1 MFHKNVVVIDDAGD
15 FFEEL
20 SDAFHDD
27 LEIIIKYVNSDFGS
41 LKQFLKRDTYMI
53 LINMDGLK
61 TDLMELVD
69 FIQNNLFY
77 LALPIMV
84 ISDDEDFVRNP
95 PELGSLLFNSILK
108 PSNMDDLKSLLEFF
122 IEILEYNRN
131 INDISGLPGNKIIS
145 SKLLYEISQ
154 NTKFAFVFLD
164 LDKFK
169 EFGEYF
175 GLYKASQVIYILAN
189 IIDQS
194 IKKYGSFEDFIGHVG
209 GDDFILILKDYR
221 SADVICNDIIAKF
234 DEKIREFYGE
244 EDLERG
250 YIETINRSGEVE
262 RFSIMTISV
271 VSMNY
276 TDFKNQSFDQV
287 FRSLNEIKKK
297 TKLIEGSVML
307 KS

>member
-1 MFHKNVVVIDDAGD
+1 
-15 FFEEL
+15 
-20 SDAFHDD
+20 
-27 LEIIIKYVNSDFGS
+27 
-41 LKQFLKRDTYMI
+41 MI
-53 LINMDGLK
+53 LINMEGLK
-61 TDLMELVD
+61 TDLTELVD

-95 PELGSLLFNSILK
+95 PKLRSLFFNSMLK
-108 PSNMDDLKSLLEFF
+108 PLNMDDFKSLLEFF

-175 GLYKASQVIYILAN
+175 GLYKASQVLYILAD
-189 IIDQS
+189 IINQS
-194 IKKYGSFEDFIGHVG
+194 IIEYGSFEDFIGHVG
-209 GDDFILILKDYR
+209 GDDFILILKDYK

-234 DEKIREFYGE
+234 DERISEFYGE

-262 RFSIMTISV
+262 RFNIMTISV

-276 TDFKNQSFDQV
+276 TDFKNQTFDQV

-297 TKLIEGSVML
+297 TKLIEGSVVL

>member
-20 SDAFHDD
+20 SDVFHDD
-27 LEIIIKYVNSDFGS
+27 LEIIIKCVNSDFES

-69 FIQNNLFY
+69 FIQNNLFF

-108 PSNMDDLKSLLEFF
+108 PLIMDDLKSLLEFF
-122 IEILEYNRN
+122 IEVLEYNRN
-131 INDISGLPGNKIIS
+131 INDISGLPGYKIIS

>member
-20 SDAFHDD
+20 SDAFYDD
-27 LEIIIKYVNSDFGS
+27 LEIIIKWVNSDFES

-69 FIQNNLFY
+69 FIQNNLFF

-95 PELGSLLFNSILK
+95 PKLGSLLFNSILK

-122 IEILEYNRN
+122 TEILEYNRN

-145 SKLLYEISQ
+145 SRLLYEISQ

-234 DEKIREFYGE
+234 DEKIREFYDE

>member
-20 SDAFHDD
+20 SDAFYDD
-27 LEIIIKYVNSDFGS
+27 LEIIIKWVNSDFES

-69 FIQNNLFY
+69 FIQNNLFF

-95 PELGSLLFNSILK
+95 PKLGSLLFNSILK

-122 IEILEYNRN
+122 IEVLEYNRN

-145 SKLLYEISQ
+145 SRLLYEISQ

-234 DEKIREFYGE
+234 DEKIREFYDE

>member
-27 LEIIIKYVNSDFGS
+27 LEIIIKYVNSDFES

-234 DEKIREFYGE
+234 DEKICEFYGE

-262 RFSIMTISV
+262 RFSIMTISI

>member
-1 MFHKNVVVIDDAGD
+1 MFHKNVVVIDDVGD

-27 LEIIIKYVNSDFGS
+27 LEIIIKCVNSDTVS

-53 LINMDGLK
+53 LINMEGLK
-61 TDLMELVD
+61 TDLNELID
-69 FIQNNLFY
+69 FIQNNLFF

-95 PELGSLLFNSILK
+95 PKLGSLFFNSMLK
-108 PSNMDDLKSLLEFF
+108 PLNMDDFKSLLEFF
-122 IEILEYNRN
+122 IEVLEYNRN

-175 GLYKASQVIYILAN
+175 GLYKASQVLYILAD
-189 IIDQS
+189 IINQS
-194 IKKYGSFEDFIGHVG
+194 IIEYGSFEDFIGHVG
-209 GDDFILILKDYR
+209 GDDFILILKDYK

-250 YIETINRSGEVE
+250 YIETISRSGEVE
-262 RFSIMTISV
+262 RFSVMTISI

-276 TDFKNQSFDQV
+276 TDFKNQTFDQV

-297 TKLIEGSVML
+297 SKLIEGSVVL

>member
-1 MFHKNVVVIDDAGD
+1 MFHKNVVVIDDVGD

-27 LEIIIKYVNSDFGS
+27 LEIIIKCVNSDTVS

-53 LINMDGLK
+53 LINMEGLK
-61 TDLMELVD
+61 TDLNELID
-69 FIQNNLFY
+69 FIQNNLFF
-77 LALPIMV
+77 LVLPIMV

-95 PELGSLLFNSILK
+95 PKLGSLFFNSMLK
-108 PSNMDDLKSLLEFF
+108 PLNMDDFKSLLEFF
-122 IEILEYNRN
+122 IEVLEYNRN
-131 INDISGLPGNKIIS
+131 IHDISGLPGNKIIS

-175 GLYKASQVIYILAN
+175 GLYKASQVLYILAD
-189 IIDQS
+189 IINQS
-194 IKKYGSFEDFIGHVG
+194 IIEYGSFEDFIGHVG
-209 GDDFILILKDYR
+209 GDDFILILKDYK

-250 YIETINRSGEVE
+250 YIETISRSGEVE
-262 RFSIMTISV
+262 RFSVMTISI

-276 TDFKNQSFDQV
+276 TDFKNQTFDQV

-297 TKLIEGSVML
+297 SKLIEGSVML

>member
-1 MFHKNVVVIDDAGD
+1 MFHKNVVVIDDVGD

-20 SDAFHDD
+20 SDVFHDD
-27 LEIIIKYVNSDFGS
+27 LEIIIKCVNSDSES

-53 LINMDGLK
+53 LINMEGLK
-61 TDLMELVD
+61 TDLTELVD

-95 PELGSLLFNSILK
+95 PKLDSLLFNSIPK
-108 PSNMDDLKSLLEFF
+108 PENMYDLKSLLEFF

-154 NTKFAFVFLD
+154 NSKFAFVFLD
-164 LDKFK
+164 LDNFK

-175 GLYKASQVIYILAN
+175 GLYKASEVIYFLAN

-234 DEKIREFYGE
+234 DERISEFYGE

-262 RFSIMTISV
+262 RFNIMTISV

-276 TDFKNQSFDQV
+276 TDFKNQTFDQV

-297 TKLIEGSVML
+297 TKLIEGSVVL

>member
-1 MFHKNVVVIDDAGD
+1 MFHKKVVVIDDVGD

-27 LEIIIKYVNSDFGS
+27 LEIIIKCVNSDFES

-69 FIQNNLFY
+69 FIQNNLFF

-84 ISDDEDFVRNP
+84 ISDDEDFVGNP
-95 PELGSLLFNSILK
+95 PKLGSLLFNSIPK
-108 PSNMDDLKSLLEFF
+108 PSNMDDLKSLLDFF

-234 DEKIREFYGE
+234 DEKILEFYSE
-244 EDLERG
+244 EDLERR